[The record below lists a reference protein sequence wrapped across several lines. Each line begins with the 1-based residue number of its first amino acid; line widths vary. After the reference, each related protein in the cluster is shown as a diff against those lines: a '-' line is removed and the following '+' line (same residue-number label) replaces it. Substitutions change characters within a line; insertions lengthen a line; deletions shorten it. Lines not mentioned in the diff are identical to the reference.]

1 MKEPPFFLYDEFV
14 NKLIIFLLSVF
25 LFGCSSTS
33 DIPEYWYE
41 YVEFTEDEYKDEDGN
56 PLRLHVSEYP
66 EYMANRSCTK
76 YHPDEELDKCMERYI
91 PIYTQQIEEYIAQQ
105 LKDRP
110 RLLAEYEENKNEDS
124 DDGVTNNDKW
134 SCTWAKTRY
143 NGYKDEQKKYERQ
156 ANYYYKD
163 AKSLGMAG
171 RTNEA
176 NYATRNGNKAR
187 SRASKAENQA
197 KYWKREHNNKCSPK
211 IW

>member
-25 LFGCSSTS
+25 LFGCSST
-33 DIPEYWYE
+33 DDYIR
-41 YVEFTEDEYKDEDGN
+41 FHDENGKLVILTGD
-56 PLRLHVSEYP
+56 EYP
-66 EYMANRSCTK
+66 EYMANKLCKRD
-76 YHPDEELDKCMERYI
+76 YPNRIDECLEQAI
-91 PIYTQQIEEYIAQQ
+91 PLYIAD
-105 LKDRP
+105 LEKMREEERDRK
-110 RLLAEYEENKNEDS
+110 LAEENKNEDS

-143 NGYKDEQKKYERQ
+143 RGYKDEQKKYERQ
-156 ANYYYKD
+156 AKSYYKD
-163 AKSLGMAG
+163 AQSLA
-171 RTNEA
+171 RADRRNEA

-197 KYWKREHNNKCSPK
+197 KYWKREHNKKCSPK